1 MSMQEKI
8 YLNAEANIDETAWAK
23 DNKREA
29 KRNPNVCFNKGEN
42 KCNLFVYEIIL
53 ASGYDIGTPNSI
65 NGIAHPILAAQG
77 KLSRPPCAIDWY
89 NGTVPGMT
97 FIGEGN
103 NSNGYASNTSCMPG
117 DILTDGI
124 HMAIVYKNKTTI
136 GAGEKTVNKTGFGF
150 DFIYG
155 NSVKVFRCNK

>member
-1 MSMQEKI
+1 MSVQLKI
-8 YLNAEANIDETAWAK
+8 YLNAKENLNETAWAK

-29 KRNPNVCFNKGEN
+29 KRNSNVCFNKGEN

-65 NGIAHPILAAQG
+65 NGLAHPILAAKG

-89 NGTVPGMT
+89 NGSVNGFTC
-97 FIGEGN
+97 IGEGVK
-103 NSNGYASNTSCMPG
+103 SNGLASNTPCKPG

-124 HMAIVYKNKTTI
+124 HMAIVYDNNKTI
-136 GAGEKTVNKTGFGF
+136 GAGEYSVNETGFGF
-150 DFIYG
+150 EFIYG
-155 NSVKVFRCNK
+155 NSVKVFRYNN

>member
-1 MSMQEKI
+1 MSRQEKI
-8 YLNAEANIDETAWAK
+8 YNIAKKNINETAWAK
-23 DNKREA
+23 NSKRQA
-29 KRNPNVCFNKGEN
+29 KRNPQVCFNKGEN

-65 NGIAHPILAAQG
+65 NALTHPILASQG
-77 KLSRPPCAIDWY
+77 KLSRPPCAIDWF
-89 NGTVPGMT
+89 NGKVPGMT

-103 NSNGYASNTSCMPG
+103 NSNGLASNTSCKRG

-124 HMAIVYKNKTTI
+124 HMAIVSDNKKTI
-136 GAGEKTVNKTGFGF
+136 GAGENTVNETGFGF
-150 DFIYG
+150 DFIYD

>member
-1 MSMQEKI
+1 MSIQEKI
-8 YLNAEANIDETAWAK
+8 YLNAKENINETAWAK
-23 DNKREA
+23 DNKRQA
-29 KRNPNVCFNKGEN
+29 KRNSSVCFTKGEN

-53 ASGYDIGTPNSI
+53 ASGYDIGTPNSVSPV
-65 NGIAHPILAAQG
+65 AHPILAAQG

-89 NGTVPGMT
+89 DGKVPGMT

-103 NSNGYASNTSCMPG
+103 NSNGLAKNTSCKPG

-124 HMAIVYKNKTTI
+124 HMAIVYYNNKTI
-136 GAGEKTVNKTGFGF
+136 GAGEKTVNETGFGF

-155 NSVKVFRCNK
+155 SSVKVFRCNQ